1 MEYVCVKFHRNHL
14 KAVVRAREQDDRP
27 TRSLLRRERYIYVR
41 VCVFVFVRVFVCV
54 HLSVRVFM
62 CVYECNNIYKLYVYM
77 HMIVFITRILSI
89 GIIVEPLSSLGTS
102 EIIVV
107 KAVMKILLVNR
118 FMNDGFQ

>member
-1 MEYVCVKFHRNHL
+1 
-14 KAVVRAREQDDRP
+14 
-27 TRSLLRRERYIYVR
+27 
-41 VCVFVFVRVFVCV
+41 
-54 HLSVRVFM
+54 
-62 CVYECNNIYKLYVYM
+62 M